1 MTTDSIDASDVAD
14 VSDAAALPDVQVLM
28 GATFALMSS
37 WATQSAEDGCTRCRA
52 LIARKVVSN
61 LFFLIHHPQVG
72 DGLSRLLS
80 TCHERWQRLSA
91 DAVQQADL
99 AHALAEQPPR
109 DAMH

>member
-1 MTTDSIDASDVAD
+1 MVKIYCRVTQNTAVNSI
-14 VSDAAALPDVQVLM
+14 
-28 GATFALMSS
+28 FRIKSS
-37 WATQSAEDGCTRCRA
+37 
-52 LIARKVVSN
+52 
-61 LFFLIHHPQVG
+61 FPQVG

-91 DAVQQADL
+91 DALQQADL

>member
-1 MTTDSIDASDVAD
+1 MTTDLIDASDGA
-14 VSDAAALPDVQVLM
+14 DAAALPDVQVLV

-37 WATQSAEDGCTRCRA
+37 WATSSAEEGCTRCQA

-80 TCHERWQRLSA
+80 TCHERWQQISA
-91 DAVQQADL
+91 DAMQQADV

-109 DAMH
+109 GAMH

>member
-1 MTTDSIDASDVAD
+1 MTTDLIDAADASDTPV
-14 VSDAAALPDVQVLM
+14 LPDAQVLM

-37 WATQSAEDGCTRCRA
+37 WATPSAEDGCTRCRA

-80 TCHERWQRLSA
+80 TCHERWQRISA
-91 DAVQQADL
+91 EALQQADV